1 MGMSPQ
7 VVVYKLY
14 LEGIPLFRQLY
25 FSSDVIYMPILGW
38 IVLYEKIDIKTATK
52 RGVTVIFT
60 AIWTVLF
67 TSGMSN
73 LQINWDITMLKDLI
87 ALIFLSTTSAGFV
100 AVFLMFSIRSRWNRS
115 LEHKYSQNKSSNT
128 VH

>member
-1 MGMSPQ
+1 MYYLRLALFIASI
-7 VVVYKLY
+7 VVA
-14 LEGIPLFRQLY
+14 LFTI
-25 FSSDVIYMPILGW
+25 IYMPILGW

-60 AIWTVLF
+60 FIWTLLF

-73 LQINWDITMLKDLI
+73 LQVNWNITMLKDLI

-100 AVFLMFSIRSRWNRS
+100 AVFLMFSIRSRWLRALGTKSS
-115 LEHKYSQNKSSNT
+115 LNKPSNT
-128 VH
+128 V